1 VSTIV
6 FEAKTEQDQMSN
18 HKNNHDDDDF
28 SDHGG
33 RDRDDDHGV
42 KGHDGND
49 DNFVRSYGTVDT
61 AAQDPSHTGQMY
73 FGNGNLATGY
83 NLADN
88 TKEHLEIGLKV
99 HERGSGVDQ
108 TPAFDSKG
116 EAIYIENAGLQTST
130 RANWNF
136 DYSIDTL
143 LKGKTDGNLDH
154 FQFKITVDNG
164 THHET
169 FDLNAAT
176 HQFVSETDPLHHAFG
191 GDDFNHPATANVMAH
206 VAENSVNIGFGAFD
220 GFGTIEQRTAAGQH
234 YEVTLQALEHHEV
247 VAAVHDFVIV
257 V

>member
-1 VSTIV
+1 
-6 FEAKTEQDQMSN
+6 MSN

-28 SDHGG
+28 GYRGD
-33 RDRDDDHGV
+33 RDRDDHGVRDHG
-42 KGHDGND
+42 DGRDND
-49 DNFVRSYGTVDT
+49 FVRSYGTVDT
-61 AAQDPSHTGQMY
+61 AAQDPSHPGQMY

-108 TPAFDSKG
+108 TPSIDSKG
-116 EAIYIENAGLQTST
+116 EAIYVEQAGLQAGTT

-176 HQFVSETDPLHHAFG
+176 HQFVSETNPLHAFG
-191 GDDFNHPATANVMAH
+191 GDDFNHPVTANVFAH
-206 VAENSVNIGFGAFD
+206 VAENSVNIGFGAFE
-220 GFGTIEQRTAAGQH
+220 GFGALEERTAKGQH
-234 YEVTLQALEHHEV
+234 YEITLQALEHHQV

-257 V
+257 A